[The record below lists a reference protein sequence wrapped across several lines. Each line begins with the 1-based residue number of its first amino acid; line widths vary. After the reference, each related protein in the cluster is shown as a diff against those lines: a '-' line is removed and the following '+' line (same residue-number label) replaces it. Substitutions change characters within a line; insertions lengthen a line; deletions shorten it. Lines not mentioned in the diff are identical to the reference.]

1 MKLLY
6 PYFHSVYLFMHKFG
20 TRFGEEFTMPI
31 FIALTFLF
39 PVNLFLNFLISAPEM
54 GRLIA
59 IEIMLVF
66 TIGVILSFI
75 PFTVRVLRKYFK
87 EKSKS
92 EQTKYNAWN
101 ILAYSLVIL
110 ITLTHPII
118 IMLIRLKLEHP

>member
-6 PYFHSVYLFMHKFG
+6 PYFHSVYLFMQKFG

-39 PVNLFLNFLISAPEM
+39 PVNLFLIFLISAPEM
-54 GRLIA
+54 GSLVA

-66 TIGVILSFI
+66 TFGVILSFI
-75 PFTVRVLRKYFK
+75 PYTARFLRNYFP

-92 EQTKYNAWN
+92 EQTKYNSWN
-101 ILAYSLVIL
+101 FLAYSFVIL
-110 ITLTHPII
+110 ITLTHPMI
-118 IMLIRLKLEHP
+118 IMLIRLKLEHS